1 MKIETRYEIR
11 DKVEYNAPVNLVGDT
26 YKEVGRITQ
35 MNIDSNGLE
44 YYIEGMFNNWVKE
57 SDILGKVE

>member
-1 MKIETRYEIR
+1 MVISTKYDVGDKI
-11 DKVEYNAPVNLVGDT
+11 EYNAPVNLVGDT